1 MKFTLDW
8 LKDHLDTSA
17 DLNTI
22 TDTLTNIGLEI
33 ENVEDKSEDFKD
45 FSVAE
50 VIKAEK
56 HPDADKLKVC
66 QVKTKNGEF
75 QVVCGAPNARQG
87 MLGIFAPENSYIPGT
102 ELHLKKTK
110 IRGVE
115 SCGMLVSEKEMGISD
130 EHDGIIEVDSK
141 HKIGESFSKIFKIS
155 EPVIEINLTPNRSDC
170 LSVRGIARDLAAA
183 GIGKLKDLNYKKSK
197 ESFKSPITWNKDF
210 ENLFS
215 T

>member
-8 LKDHLDTSA
+8 LRDHLDTSA
-17 DLNTI
+17 DLKII

-33 ENVEDKSEDFKD
+33 ENVEDKSRDFEN
-45 FSVAE
+45 FTVAK

-66 QVKTKNGEF
+66 KVKTKKGDF
-75 QVVCGAPNARQG
+75 QVVCGASNAREG

-115 SCGMLVSEKEMGISD
+115 SCGMLVSEREMGISD
-130 EHDGIIEVDSK
+130 EHDGIIEIDSN
-141 HKIGESFSKIFKIS
+141 HKIGDPFSKIFKLD
-155 EPVIEINLTPNRSDC
+155 EPVI
-170 LSVRGIARDLAAA
+170 
-183 GIGKLKDLNYKKSK
+183 
-197 ESFKSPITWNKDF
+197 
-210 ENLFS
+210 
-215 T
+215 